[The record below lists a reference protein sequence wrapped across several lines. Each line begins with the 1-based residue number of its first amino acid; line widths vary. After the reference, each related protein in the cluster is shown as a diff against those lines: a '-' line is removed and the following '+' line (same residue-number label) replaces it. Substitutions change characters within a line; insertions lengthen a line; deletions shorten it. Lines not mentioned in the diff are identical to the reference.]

1 MFAKFTNL
9 SGTDRVG
16 LAACASVLA
25 MVVFNILVLASE
37 TGVPASVLTSASPLV
52 TLA

>member
-25 MVVFNILVLASE
+25 MVLFNIVVLASE
-37 TGVPASVLTSASPLV
+37 TGVPASMLTTASPLV
-52 TLA
+52 ALA